1 MRKVAGALGAIAVV
15 ILGASIVAQQQA
27 APAPAAPIPAGL
39 PDWAYTPPPPAGS
52 PPPPSALPA
61 DDNAAVSIPGTTK
74 TFTRGQLRAQKET
87 MDWYP
92 EDRHGT
98 IPDIARFGKQGVR
111 QCTLCHLPD
120 GSGRPENAPISAYH
134 PTYFMQ
140 QMQDFRDG
148 LRKSADPRKANTNVM
163 IGFAKATTR
172 EEDMAAAQYF
182 AQQPYPRRIKVV
194 ESKTAPKV
202 RLQGG
207 MHMAVPANEGGGM
220 VPIPAGEIVEIP
232 DDNLR
237 AEARDTRMPWTA
249 YVPPGTLNRGKQV
262 GSEVPVR
269 DLPRRE
275 PRRHRPRAGVGGPL
289 AELHHAAAL
298 RHEDRCAAR
307 PVGRAHEADR
317 HQHVGAGHD
326 GGVRVRRLD
335 AGARGRAPEPQ
346 RPRRAE
352 EAEDSSSARNVASCS
367 VGIVVDLSEKPS
379 VCLRPTAVM
388 RRSGDERTD
397 GRDRG

>member
-1 MRKVAGALGAIAVV
+1 MRKAAGVSGAITAVIFGV
-15 ILGASIVAQQQA
+15 SIVAQQQA
-27 APAPAAPIPAGL
+27 APAPAAPIPTGL
-39 PDWAYTPPPPAGS
+39 PDWAYAPPPPAGS
-52 PPPPSALPA
+52 PPPPTALPA
-61 DDNAAVSIPGTTK
+61 DDNAVVSIPGTTK

-120 GSGRPENAPISAYH
+120 GAGRPENAPISAYH
-134 PTYFMQ
+134 PAYFMQ

-182 AQQPYPRRIKVV
+182 AQQPYPRRIKVI
-194 ESKTAPKV
+194 ESKTAPRV

-220 VPIPAGEIVEIP
+220 VAIPAGEIVEIP

-237 AEARDTRMPWTA
+237 AEARDTRMSWTA
-249 YVPPGTLNRGKQV
+249 YVPPGTLSRGKQIAAKYQCATCH
-262 GSEVPVR
+262 GANLEGIGPVPALAGR
-269 DLPRRE
+269 SPSYTMRQLFDMKTGARR
-275 PRRHRPRAGVGGPL
+275 GPW
-289 AELHHAAAL
+289 AELMKPIVTSMSVQEMSAVSAFAASTPAPA
-298 RHEDRCAAR
+298 AAR
-307 PVGRAHEADR
+307 PTATTA
-317 HQHVGAGHD
+317 
-326 GGVRVRRLD
+326 
-335 AGARGRAPEPQ
+335 AR
-346 RPRRAE
+346 
-352 EAEDSSSARNVASCS
+352 
-367 VGIVVDLSEKPS
+367 
-379 VCLRPTAVM
+379 
-388 RRSGDERTD
+388 
-397 GRDRG
+397 

>member
-1 MRKVAGALGAIAVV
+1 MRRTVGALFAIALV
-15 ILGASIVAQQQA
+15 ILGASVIAQQQA
-27 APAPAAPIPAGL
+27 APAPTGPIPAGL
-39 PDWAYTPPPPAGS
+39 PEWAYTPPPPPGS

-61 DDNAAVSIPGTTK
+61 DDNAVVSIPGTTK
-74 TFTRGQLRAQKET
+74 TFTRGQLRAVKET

-98 IPDIARFGKQGVR
+98 LPEIARFGKMGVR

-134 PTYFMQ
+134 HTYFMQ

-148 LRKSADPRKANTNVM
+148 LRKSADPRKANTNTM

-172 EEDMAAAQYF
+172 EEDLAAAQYF

-207 MHMAVPANEGGGM
+207 MHMAVPANEGGAM
-220 VPIPAGEIVEIP
+220 VPIHADEIVEIP

-262 GSEVPVR
+262 AAKYQCATCHGASLEGIGPVPALAGRSPSYTMRQLFDMKQGTRRGPWSELMKPIVSRMTVQEMMAVSAFAASTSAPV
-269 DLPRRE
+269 
-275 PRRHRPRAGVGGPL
+275 
-289 AELHHAAAL
+289 
-298 RHEDRCAAR
+298 AAR
-307 PVGRAHEADR
+307 PTTTSA
-317 HQHVGAGHD
+317 
-326 GGVRVRRLD
+326 
-335 AGARGRAPEPQ
+335 AR
-346 RPRRAE
+346 
-352 EAEDSSSARNVASCS
+352 
-367 VGIVVDLSEKPS
+367 
-379 VCLRPTAVM
+379 
-388 RRSGDERTD
+388 
-397 GRDRG
+397 